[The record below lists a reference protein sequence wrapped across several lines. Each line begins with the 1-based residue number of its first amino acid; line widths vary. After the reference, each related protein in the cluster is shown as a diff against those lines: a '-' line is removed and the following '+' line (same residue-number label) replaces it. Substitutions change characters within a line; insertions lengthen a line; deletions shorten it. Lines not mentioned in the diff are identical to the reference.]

1 MGEDQG
7 SKEIESMNSPVL
19 AAFIG
24 VLIGFAGNFLI
35 QRQLRSWQREQ
46 WILDSKKAEW
56 KELIG
61 TLCQDTR
68 FMLDNSPL
76 GFEVSVRTVEQDRKN
91 YEADSEAR
99 KTIQD
104 RIFIAKI
111 MQEEKILE
119 RWQLLTA
126 EGDISKFWS
135 NWNDLHA
142 TLVKAAQEDLKI

>member
-76 GFEVSVRTVEQDRKN
+76 GFEVSVRTVEQDRKKLR
-91 YEADSEAR
+91 SR
-99 KTIQD
+99 
-104 RIFIAKI
+104 
-111 MQEEKILE
+111 L
-119 RWQLLTA
+119 
-126 EGDISKFWS
+126 
-135 NWNDLHA
+135 
-142 TLVKAAQEDLKI
+142 